1 MVNGGMLK
9 VKNDSRL
16 IRKLYWECELSIS
29 EIAKRFNL
37 NSSSIL
43 KRMRKYNI
51 PRRTLEESSYVVY
64 KDKPK
69 FRIKESLT
77 PTDEKLKIAGVMLYW
92 AEGNKTNDIVDFANS
107 DPEMVQLFLRFLRK
121 ICGISNERLRVFL
134 YAYSLQDIEEL
145 KEYWSKLLDIPQKQ
159 FTKPY
164 IRRSNKNLSNRK
176 LPYGLVHIRYNDK
189 RLFETILG
197 WIDEL
202 KNIAF

>member
-1 MVNGGMLK
+1 MLK